1 MRLVTVTPRMASIVV
16 RMACSRANQEE
27 RLWAYV
33 LTSAIRDCRKHAS
46 ESECRAFFKCQW
58 FNEVCE
64 MAGVDPLYA
73 RQVIGMIGRKM
84 PVDVA
89 RLEKDDGH
97 W

>member
-1 MRLVTVTPRMASIVV
+1 MRLVTVTPRMASLVV
-16 RMACSRANQEE
+16 RMACPRSSQEE

-33 LTSAIRDCRKHAS
+33 LTSAVRDCRKHAS
-46 ESECRAFFKCQW
+46 ESECRTFFRSQW

-64 MAGVDPLYA
+64 MAGVDPNYT

-84 PVDVA
+84 PVDTN

-97 W
+97 